1 MNPELPERKENK
13 IEGWQEE
20 TSDRKESILKFL
32 KEYVSKPFDG
42 RKKYDNFVELHVSG
56 SMKGLLEEGIEERI
70 TIKCLYQSEKMSK
83 IVVSFQDAGGHFHDV
98 HLAGKA
104 LEDYLL
110 GDLEK

>member
-1 MNPELPERKENK
+1 MNQEGQRDNLK
-13 IEGWQEE
+13 EGWQEE
-20 TSDRKESILKFL
+20 TNDRKESVLKFL
-32 KEYVSKPFDG
+32 KEYVSKPFDA

-83 IVVSFQDAGGHFHDV
+83 IAVSFQDAQGSFHDV

-104 LEDYLL
+104 LEDYLS
-110 GDLEK
+110 ESPEN